1 MKENQYIFRLGGF
14 FAFAVS
20 SRLRMGGFFLRY
32 TRRRMGKRRRN
43 FFGSER
49 PLAGIFGF
57 VPTAAKNIFAAG
69 DFFAGE
75 LKKTSMAAGVF
86 GKGSKKRRGFFPFH
100 VFHILS
106 TSRSNVEEFSTFVD
120 FLGSF

>member
-1 MKENQYIFRLGGF
+1 
-14 FAFAVS
+14 
-20 SRLRMGGFFLRY
+20 MGGFFLRY
-32 TRRRMGKRRRN
+32 TRRRRGKAAAGF

-49 PLAGIFGF
+49 SLAGIFGS
-57 VPTAAKNIFAAG
+57 VPTAAKKNFAAG

-86 GKGSKKRRGFFPFH
+86 GKGSEKRRGVFPFH

-106 TSRSNVEEFSTFVD
+106 TFRSNVEEFSTFVD